1 MIIKIKSTSRAWY
14 YLIKRQINRERFF
27 RIKLKQRRF

>member
-1 MIIKIKSTSRAWY
+1 MIIKIKSTSLAWHN
-14 YLIKRQINRERFF
+14 LIKRQINRERFF